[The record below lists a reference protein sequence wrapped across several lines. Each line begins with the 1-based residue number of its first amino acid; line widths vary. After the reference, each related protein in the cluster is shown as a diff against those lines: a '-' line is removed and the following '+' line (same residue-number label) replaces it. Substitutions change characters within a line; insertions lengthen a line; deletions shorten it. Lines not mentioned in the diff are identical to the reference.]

1 MGREIVYC
9 VDCGINLREDEFDRG
24 RAQEIDNR
32 PYCVKCKP
40 VGIPRMERK
49 SSSGHIP
56 TIKAP
61 ARRPSPSDQIQ
72 RSNSPLV
79 LGVIIAAVVFLIL
92 VIAGTRR
99 SPSRLPS
106 VPERPALPPS
116 DPPPPRREDP
126 PTLVPPKTSGKLD
139 AFLAQI
145 RALIQEDEAFSRKEE
160 ILSMLAAAAKEA
172 GNRAAEVEN
181 LKADYLKSSTPQ

>member
-24 RAQEIDNR
+24 KAQEIDNR
-32 PYCVKCKP
+32 SYCAKCKP
-40 VGIPRMERK
+40 VEIPRTARK

-56 TIKAP
+56 IIKSP
-61 ARRPSPSDQIQ
+61 ARRPSAQTQ
-72 RSNSPLV
+72 RSNGPLV
-79 LGVIIAAVVFLIL
+79 LGVIIAAVALLIL
-92 VIAGTRR
+92 VIAGTGR

-106 VPERPALPPS
+106 VPERPTLPPS

-126 PTLVPPKTSGKLD
+126 PALVLPQTSKKLEL
-139 AFLAQI
+139 FLAQI
-145 RALIQEDEAFSRKEE
+145 RAMIQKDEEFERKDE

-172 GNRAAEVEN
+172 GNRAAEVEK
-181 LKADYLKSSTPQ
+181 LKADYLKSSERP